1 VLDIYP
7 GSGSLPAF
15 VVTVADEYSIVWE
28 FLLHHSPVEGCVLF
42 LLLAIRYKVPINI
55 IDV

>member
-1 VLDIYP
+1 MLDIYP